1 MGVRAAC
8 SRAGVL
14 TPEIMTIVYT
24 KIQYEDDQIQRRHFR
39 FSLPEVEAGQEA
51 GTLLVVKA
59 LPSAAGVQRISRV
72 SLPELCH
79 HFLRPRKRDAH

>member
-1 MGVRAAC
+1 M
-8 SRAGVL
+8 L
-14 TPEIMTIVYT
+14 
-24 KIQYEDDQIQRRHFR
+24 
-39 FSLPEVEAGQEA
+39 SLPEVEAGQEA

-72 SLPELCH
+72 SLPDLCH